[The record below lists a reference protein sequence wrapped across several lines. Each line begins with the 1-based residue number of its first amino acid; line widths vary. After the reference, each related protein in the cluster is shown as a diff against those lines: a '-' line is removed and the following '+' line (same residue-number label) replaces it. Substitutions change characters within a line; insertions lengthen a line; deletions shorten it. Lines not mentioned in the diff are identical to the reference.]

1 MGTRSASFAKKNKST
16 SVQNLGLYLKY
27 NACAVIM
34 FKVSSFRVQITRSGQ
49 LSLKK
54 QLINTS
60 VQ

>member
-27 NACAVIM
+27 NARAVIM
-34 FKVSSFRVQITRSGQ
+34 FKVSSFRAWITRSGQ